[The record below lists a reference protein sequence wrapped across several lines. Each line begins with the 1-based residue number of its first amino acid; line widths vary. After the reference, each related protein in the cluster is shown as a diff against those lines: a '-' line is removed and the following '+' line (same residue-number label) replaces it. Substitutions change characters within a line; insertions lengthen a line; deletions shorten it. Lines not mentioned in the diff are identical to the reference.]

1 MSAVPVAQFSVDP
14 PGLAWRIAH
23 ENSRSLSSFFCV
35 ALLHAFVDGG
45 VQASPSAVDSV
56 HFCLNDSEHWSRD
69 RARRPAAKRLADL
82 NVGKPRTVRMI
93 YFLPNDRSFRAD
105 VVDSMKSGIRSLQA
119 FYADQMQAH
128 GYGNRT
134 FRFETDE
141 WGDPLVHRVD
151 DLDGSGE
158 NEIYEMFDLSANIY
172 LIVID
177 DGLGLRGV
185 AARTGKNSGYA
196 YVQGGWDWQ
205 IAAHEL
211 GHAFGLR
218 HDFRDGAF
226 IMSYGPGR
234 YRLSACAAEFLAV
247 HPYFNADSPTEEGQ
261 EPTIELIS
269 PSAYPAASKSL
280 SVQLKVRDPDGLH
293 QVIFFT
299 GNILSDL
306 VKACRG
312 LAGERDAVVEFEY
325 DGDIPSATFSSLSD
339 PVVHPIRFYAVDT
352 DGNVGEASIILAQ
365 ASPHDIAN
373 LSGAYGSGRIP
384 VLFP

>member
-1 MSAVPVAQFSVDP
+1 M
-14 PGLAWRIAH
+14 I
-23 ENSRSLSSFFCV
+23 LSTG
-35 ALLHAFVDGG
+35 AG
-45 VQASPSAVDSV
+45 
-56 HFCLNDSEHWSRD
+56 D
-69 RARRPAAKRLADL
+69 RARRPAAKHLADL

-158 NEIYEMFDLSANIY
+158 NEIYEVFDLSANIY

-185 AARTGKNSGYA
+185 ASRTGKNSGYA

-205 IAAHEL
+205 IAAHEP

-218 HDFRDGAF
+218 HDFRDGAY

-247 HPYFNADSPTEEGQ
+247 HSYFNADSPTEEGQ

-352 DGNVGEASIILAQ
+352 DGNVGGASIILAQ

-373 LSGAYGSGRIP
+373 LSGGIRIGSNPCPFPLMGQHLLPGQRT
-384 VLFP
+384 VLSDCGTCRPRNR